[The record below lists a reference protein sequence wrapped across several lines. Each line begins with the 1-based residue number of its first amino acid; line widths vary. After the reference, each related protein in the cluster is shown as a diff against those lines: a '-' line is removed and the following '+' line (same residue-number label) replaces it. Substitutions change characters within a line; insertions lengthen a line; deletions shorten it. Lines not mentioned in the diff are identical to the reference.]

1 MNPRIKLTFYLLF
14 RYAVIFTGG
23 IVPTAWRPITS
34 YGALDLP
41 NYFVDLTPFVP
52 LLTDGKPHLFSIDV
66 VSAENDHAI
75 NQNWFVSGAIH
86 IRTDSS
92 SRPTTG
98 RITNYV
104 ADPFALGTESGNV
117 APNGDINI
125 TVGATRFVKIE
136 SEITSGSGKRTNVVF
151 TQNLTYSNTQVY
163 AQDLAIQV
171 CTCT

>member
-1 MNPRIKLTFYLLF
+1 ML
-14 RYAVIFTGG
+14 
-23 IVPTAWRPITS
+23 
-34 YGALDLP
+34 
-41 NYFVDLTPFVP
+41 DLTPFVP
-52 LLTDGKPHLFSIDV
+52 ILADGNPHNISLSV
-66 VSAENDHAI
+66 TSVESDHSI